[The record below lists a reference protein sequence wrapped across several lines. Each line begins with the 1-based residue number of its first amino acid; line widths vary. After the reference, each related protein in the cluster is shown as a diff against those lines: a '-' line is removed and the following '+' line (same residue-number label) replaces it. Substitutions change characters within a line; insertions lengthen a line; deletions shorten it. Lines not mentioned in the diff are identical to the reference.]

1 MPHRCAVLRGRK
13 CTGRGGGEGGR
24 EGGGGG
30 ALCSLPRRDATANLR
45 KRFPVL
51 RDKRTTTTR
60 RAGEEG
66 LSGGGDRAIIL
77 PRPPPRPFPLCS
89 QPSLSRSLLP
99 RHPKPQTVNDSFR
112 NYAIARNCRIT
123 NTPRIGACARSGSAL
138 PSLVRSLC
146 DESMRDFCERI
157 RVHGFVLC
165 FALSVVKIIR
175 EKCRKG
181 IERYSIFFFSDKTF
195 LE

>member
-1 MPHRCAVLRGRK
+1 MPHRCVEGNARV
-13 CTGRGGGEGGR
+13 GGVGGR

-51 RDKRTTTTR
+51 RDKRTTTTTTRTR

-66 LSGGGDRAIIL
+66 LSGGGGRAIIL

-89 QPSLSRSLLP
+89 QPSLSRPLLP

-123 NTPRIGACARSGSAL
+123 NAPRIGACARSGSAL

-146 DESMRDFCERI
+146 AT
-157 RVHGFVLC
+157 RVDV
-165 FALSVVKIIR
+165 
-175 EKCRKG
+175 
-181 IERYSIFFFSDKTF
+181 
-195 LE
+195 